1 MICGLPRALR
11 PVGDS
16 KDFSC
21 CSRARTTEW
30 RCRPDHPLPIRIMR
44 NCTSSLHRSPP
55 STQPEARS
63 DAARSARKDL
73 QRRALRIVELD
84 ISFVRNRA
92 FARMKPEAA
101 TFPKEP
107 LLVDEE
113 GAPFRRTRLSPLFR
127 TPLLRPEGERTLFRR
142 MNFCRYRA
150 LRLRS
155 QLNPHR
161 PAKRLVEEIETLLRN
176 AELCRSQLV
185 ESNLR
190 LVAAIAR
197 GFRTSVLDVEELV
210 SEGNVVLLNAVD
222 KFDFSR
228 GFRFSTYA
236 THAVRRHLYRRIL
249 RDQKRTRREQGVD
262 SDLLNE
268 TAAARAGVDDRP
280 GVQIPFED
288 LRDWIGQLDPRHRA
302 IVMARYGLD
311 GERPQTLKELTGS
324 IGLSKERIRQLQLHA
339 LDELHRSMPA
349 SVRCLA
355 D

>member
-1 MICGLPRALR
+1 M
-11 PVGDS
+11 
-16 KDFSC
+16 
-21 CSRARTTEW
+21 
-30 RCRPDHPLPIRIMR
+30 
-44 NCTSSLHRSPP
+44 
-55 STQPEARS
+55 
-63 DAARSARKDL
+63 
-73 QRRALRIVELD
+73 
-84 ISFVRNRA
+84 
-92 FARMKPEAA
+92 
-101 TFPKEP
+101 
-107 LLVDEE
+107 VDEE
-113 GAPFRRTRLSPLFR
+113 EALLRRTHLSPLFR
-127 TPLLRPEGERTLFRR
+127 APLLRPDGERQLFRR

-150 LRLRS
+150 LRLRR
-155 QLNPHR
+155 QLNPRR
-161 PAKRLVEEIETLLRN
+161 PAKRLIEEIETLLRN
-176 AELCRSQLV
+176 ADLCRSQLI

-249 RDQKRTRREQGVD
+249 RDQKQSSREQGID

-268 TAAARAGVDDRP
+268 TAAARTGVDDRP

-311 GERPQTLKELTGS
+311 GARPQTLRELTRS
-324 IGLSKERIRQLQLHA
+324 IGLSKERIRQLQLDA
-339 LDELHRSMPA
+339 LDALYRSIPA

>member
-1 MICGLPRALR
+1 M
-11 PVGDS
+11 
-16 KDFSC
+16 
-21 CSRARTTEW
+21 
-30 RCRPDHPLPIRIMR
+30 RI
-44 NCTSSLHRSPP
+44 L
-55 STQPEARS
+55 
-63 DAARSARKDL
+63 
-73 QRRALRIVELD
+73 ELD
-84 ISFVRNRA
+84 ISFVPNRA

-101 TFPKEP
+101 AFPQGP

-113 GAPFRRTRLSPLFR
+113 EAPLRRTHLSPLFR
-127 TPLLRPEGERTLFRR
+127 APLLRPDGERTLFRR

-150 LRLRS
+150 LRLRR
-155 QLNPHR
+155 QLNPRR
-161 PAKRLVEEIETLLRN
+161 PAKRLIEEIETLLRN

-197 GFRTSVLDVEELV
+197 GFRTSALDVEELV

-236 THAVRRHLYRRIL
+236 THAVRRHLYRHLL

-262 SDLLNE
+262 SELLNE
-268 TAAARAGVDDRP
+268 IAAAPGDVDEKP
-280 GVQIPFED
+280 VVQIASEAF
-288 LRDWIGQLDPRHRA
+288 RDWIGQLDPRHRA
-302 IVMARYGLD
+302 IVLARYGLD
-311 GERPQTLKELTGS
+311 GARPQTLRELTGS
-324 IGLSKERIRQLQLHA
+324 IGLSKERIRQLQLDA
-339 LDELHRSMPA
+339 LDELYRSIPT